1 MSRDIVDGTELL
13 ADDVSQWVP
22 TADWSRAFARKLFA
36 EIAVRIVAY
45 GADMVLVLFGVVFLS
60 DHVLPVVAPA
70 LVDQTAVWVV
80 LLFGYFTACWV
91 SPLHATPMQFL
102 LGIRVL
108 HESGEPLSVRD
119 AAIRSAT
126 LVALWVLVTA
136 VFKLPVVQNPLMGA
150 IVIAI
155 LIFIPAV
162 TAHRQGLHDFL
173 SHSVV
178 INKRSI
184 RTLEAA
190 LRMREFLAVTEPGF
204 RRHRRPSLYKMI
216 VDAIVLAIPAFAI
229 MTGVEVA
236 NQRNMYA
243 RLAYAMSETY
253 ALQAAVDSYY
263 ESTGRWPSTE
273 SDVGLPL
280 RQNYPDGGYYRLE
293 DDGIIRIQFE
303 VRPELKNGSI
313 LLIPRFEDGDIRRD
327 CRTEG
332 DIKRRFV
339 PGSCRDPAPDLQM

>member
-22 TADWSRAFARKLFA
+22 PADWSRAFARKLFA

-45 GADMVLVLFGVVFLS
+45 GADMVLVLFGVIFFS
-60 DHVLPVVAPA
+60 DHVLSVVAPA

-102 LGIRVL
+102 LGMRVL
-108 HESGEPLSVRD
+108 HESGEPLCVRD

-126 LVALWVLVTA
+126 LVALWGLVTV
-136 VFKLPVVQNPLMGA
+136 VFKIPVSENTLTGA
-150 IVIAI
+150 IVVAI
-155 LIFIPAV
+155 LVFIPAV
-162 TAHRQGLHDFL
+162 TAHRQGPHDFL

-184 RTLEAA
+184 RTSEAA
-190 LRMREFLAVTEPGF
+190 QLMREFLANTEPGF
-204 RRHRRPSLYKMI
+204 RQHRRPSIYKMI
-216 VDAIVLAIPAFAI
+216 VDAIVLAVPIFAI
-229 MTGVEVA
+229 MTVAGVS

-243 RLAYAMSETY
+243 RMAYAMTETY
-253 ALQAAVDSYY
+253 PLQSAVDSYY
-263 ESTGRWPSTE
+263 ESTGEWPEAE
-273 SDVGLPL
+273 SDVGMPL
-280 RQNYPDGGYYRLE
+280 RQNYPAGGYYQLE
-293 DDGIIRIQFE
+293 DNGIIRIQFE
-303 VRPELKNGSI
+303 VRPELKDGSI
-313 LLIPRFEDGDIRRD
+313 LFVPRFEDGEVRRD

-332 DIKRRFV
+332 DIERRYV
-339 PGSCRDPAPDLQM
+339 PSSCRDSVR

>member
-13 ADDVSQWVP
+13 ADDVSEWAP

-45 GADMVLVLFGVVFLS
+45 GADMVLVLLGVVFFS
-60 DHVLPVVAPA
+60 DHVLSVVAPA

-102 LGIRVL
+102 LGMRVL
-108 HESGEPLSVRD
+108 HESGEPLCVRD

-126 LVALWVLVTA
+126 LVALWSLVTI
-136 VFKLPVVQNPLMGA
+136 VFKLPVSENTLIGA
-150 IVIAI
+150 IVVAV

-184 RTLEAA
+184 RTSDAA
-190 LRMREFLAVTEPGF
+190 QRMRDFLTNTEAGS
-204 RRHRRPSLYKMI
+204 RRHRRPSIVKMI
-216 VDAIVLAIPAFAI
+216 VDAIVLAVPILAI
-229 MTGVEVA
+229 MTGVDVA

-243 RLAYAMSETY
+243 RMAYALSETY
-253 ALQAAVDSYY
+253 PLRAAVDSYF
-263 ESTGRWPSTE
+263 ESTGRWPETE
-273 SDVGLPL
+273 SDVGMPL
-280 RQNYPDGGYYRLE
+280 RQNYPAGGYYQLE
-293 DDGIIRIQFE
+293 DNGIIRIQFE
-303 VRPELKNGSI
+303 VRPELRNGSI
-313 LLIPRFEDGDIRRD
+313 LSIPKFEDGEVRRD
-327 CRTEG
+327 CQTEG
-332 DIKRRFV
+332 DIERRYV
-339 PGSCRDPAPDLQM
+339 PSSCRDPAH